1 MPRAI
6 NQTKIDLSKFD
17 RNAPK
22 VKLNRLV
29 AKNANHGGKM
39 NVNLGKIK
47 DGSPNDKE

>member
-1 MPRAI
+1 MPKQI
-6 NQTKIDLSKFD
+6 NQTTIDLSKFD

-22 VKLNRLV
+22 VKLANLV
-29 AKNANHGGKM
+29 ARPSSAGGKA